1 MEEVQPLLEKI
12 SLHKQASCI
21 VIREYLES
29 GEEEKLEAAQLYL
42 LQKEK
47 NYSLGPEDQANL
59 RYLLENFQETNKEI
73 QAIGEKYFEDY
84 PIN

>member
-42 LQKEK
+42 LQKEN

-59 RYLLENFQETNKEI
+59 RYLLENVEEPKESIKQIGRKYLQE
-73 QAIGEKYFEDY
+73 
-84 PIN
+84 